1 MNNILII
8 GSSSK
13 IANSITNN
21 SQNHSENI
29 YGLTSNVNHNG
40 YSTSKIKSFHYSDYL
55 KIAHIRFNKIF
66 ILSTRPA
73 NRNGTFA
80 DYSNVNEMILKILQ
94 DITFSNTSKIVFFS
108 SLSVYDSQE
117 ELININT
124 PVKPQTNYGKA
135 KFQLEKKLT
144 NFAKNRYSLMIL
156 RLPVLLYKGVE
167 TNFLG
172 LQMKNMT
179 LKKSLIFYNP
189 KLKISA
195 IFDVKTLIELEKKA
209 NNTFEILICG
219 SQPDLTFLEIA
230 EEFKKF
236 GANKIIWMKSQNPS
250 TMIDVSPLE
259 NILNYKPSASYI
271 FKNWMKSEF
280 S

>member
-1 MNNILII
+1 M
-8 GSSSK
+8 
-13 IANSITNN
+13 
-21 SQNHSENI
+21 
-29 YGLTSNVNHNG
+29 
-40 YSTSKIKSFHYSDYL
+40 
-55 KIAHIRFNKIF
+55 R
-66 ILSTRPA
+66 
-73 NRNGTFA
+73 
-80 DYSNVNEMILKILQ
+80 
-94 DITFSNTSKIVFFS
+94 TSKIVFFS